1 MVAAGLSRSLKG
13 PAFRMTTK
21 PVSAGNPDLAAARRE
36 SMMGVGFGLSAFL
49 FWGIAP
55 LYFKLVQ
62 HVAPVEIL
70 AHRIVWSAGLLALL
84 VWVMGRWREVA
95 TVLTSRR
102 LLLPLI
108 GSATILAG
116 NWFVYIVAVNEG
128 HVLQASLG
136 YYINPLVNV
145 LLGMLFLK
153 ERLRLP
159 QSIAV
164 GLATTGVLVM
174 VAAAGEVPWVALFLG
189 FSFGFYGL
197 IRKLVRVESMVA
209 VFIEAAV
216 LVPPALIFLVYRGQT
231 GGSFGAVD
239 LRTDLLLI
247 AAGLVTLLP
256 LVWFGAAARRLSLST
271 LGILQ
276 YIAPTGQ
283 FLLAVLLFGEIF
295 TPVHM
300 VTFACIWAG
309 LAIYTID
316 ALRRS

>member
-1 MVAAGLSRSLKG
+1 
-13 PAFRMTTK
+13 MTTK
-21 PVSAGNPDLAAARRE
+21 PVSAGTPDLAAARRE

-174 VAAAGEVPWVALFLG
+174 VAAAGEAPWVALFLG

-231 GGSFGAVD
+231 GGGSFGAVD